1 MIIKDASEINRIDL
15 ESLKL
20 IGYGFF
26 GSVYQYGDK
35 VLKVFRN
42 IDKCKMLEKEHNEQ
56 FLDFLIRLDGMKNP
70 ILVRPT
76 EIFKT
81 SNEIVLG
88 YVTDY
93 IKGTKMDRG
102 LDSIDINAIMNV
114 LINFYQELIKLEDL
128 VLYDA
133 TATNLILE
141 KGIKVIDLDLAQF
154 EDHSNRDVIRKNLQI
169 LNSSIFRALITQG
182 NYGRLTNTYLKEI
195 EEAIIFGEDSLPVLL
210 AEYIKYINEHCFK
223 VKSVMDLSYP
233 YFNRV

>member
-1 MIIKDASEINRIDL
+1 MIIKDASEINKIDL
-15 ESLKL
+15 DSLKL

-26 GSVYQYGDK
+26 GRVYQYGDK
-35 VLKVFRN
+35 VLKVFHN
-42 IDKCKMLEKEHNEQ
+42 MDKYNMLEKEHNEQ
-56 FLDFLIRLDGMKNP
+56 FLDFLIRLDGMKKP

-93 IKGTKMDRG
+93 IKGTKMDCG

-141 KGIKVIDLDLAQF
+141 K
-154 EDHSNRDVIRKNLQI
+154 RD
-169 LNSSIFRALITQG
+169 
-182 NYGRLTNTYLKEI
+182 
-195 EEAIIFGEDSLPVLL
+195 
-210 AEYIKYINEHCFK
+210 
-223 VKSVMDLSYP
+223 
-233 YFNRV
+233 